1 MACDIC
7 PFSLLPQPRLISH
20 PPAHH
25 VFISHAAAADSI
37 AQQLLT
43 YLTTTL
49 NLTCACGYTLMSST
63 GEGNRQAA
71 MQALM
76 SCRCCGRFFFF
87 FFFFLFFLFFLF
99 FFSLMSCSVFVCIA
113 SSADLGPEE
122 LQGECTDNL
131 LMLSLALGERRV
143 TCCV

>member
-1 MACDIC
+1 
-7 PFSLLPQPRLISH
+7 
-20 PPAHH
+20 
-25 VFISHAAAADSI
+25 
-37 AQQLLT
+37 
-43 YLTTTL
+43 
-49 NLTCACGYTLMSST
+49 MSST

-76 SCRCCGRFFFF
+76 SCRCCSCFF
-87 FFFFLFFLFFLF
+87 FFFFLFFFL

-131 LMLSLALGERRV
+131 LMLSLALGE
-143 TCCV
+143 